1 MNNEKEKKH
10 EKTCGCSDDCT
21 CGCNDGKECT
31 CEDENCKCGCHDHE
45 CDDDCDCG
53 CHDHECDDDCD
64 CGCHDGK
71 DCDCHDDHCDCGC
84 EDDHMEGSEEYK
96 KYEKAFIQLENALIK
111 ADKELQKAEKRAE
124 ENEHLAISIKKDF
137 ERFKERTKEE
147 ESKVKDNA
155 VSDIAGKLIPILDNF
170 DQALNADIDQN
181 VLKGFEMIQ
190 KQLQKAVAS
199 LGIEE
204 IDCLGKEF
212 NPNLHNA
219 VAKKKTKDKKLD
231 NTVATVYQKGY
242 KLAGKDGK
250 IVRHATVEIYLQD

>member
-1 MNNEKEKKH
+1 MSKNKEKENKS
-10 EKTCGCSDDCT
+10 CDCSEDCT
-21 CGCNDGKECT
+21 CGCQEGKECT
-31 CEDENCKCGCHDHE
+31 CEDENCNCGCHEDGKE
-45 CDDDCDCG
+45 CDCG
-53 CHDHECDDDCD
+53 DDCE

-71 DCDCHDDHCDCGC
+71 DCNCHDDHCDCGC
-84 EDDHMEGSEEYK
+84 EDEHMEGSEEYK

-219 VAKKKTKDKKLD
+219 VAKKKTKDRKLD
-231 NTVATVYQKGY
+231 NTIATVYQKGY

>member
-1 MNNEKEKKH
+1 MNKNKEKENKNKSCDCN
-10 EKTCGCSDDCT
+10 EDCT
-21 CGCNDGKECT
+21 CGCQEGKECT
-31 CEDENCKCGCHDHE
+31 CEDENCNCGCHEDGKE
-45 CDDDCDCG
+45 CDCG
-53 CHDHECDDDCD
+53 DDCD

-71 DCDCHDDHCDCGC
+71 DCNCHDDHCDCGC
-84 EDDHMEGSEEYK
+84 EDEHMEGSEEYK

-124 ENEHLAISIKKDF
+124 ENERLAISIKKDF

-219 VAKKKTKDKKLD
+219 VAKKKTKDRKLD
-231 NTVATVYQKGY
+231 NTIATVYQKGY